1 MLGIVEKK
9 EQELVRR
16 KECGYYRPNVK
27 HPIACNKIAEAISPY
42 LTKERMME
50 LHHNHDTQKN
60 EAMNQSVSS
69 YAPKTKTYS
78 KTNSLDARVALAAA
92 IEVTGYR

>member
-16 KECGYYRPNVK
+16 KECGYYRPKVK

-50 LHHNHDTQKN
+50 LHHNHDTQKRSDESERIQLRSQN
-60 EAMNQSVSS
+60 KNLLQDQLS
-69 YAPKTKTYS
+69 
-78 KTNSLDARVALAAA
+78 
-92 IEVTGYR
+92 